1 MGYRPYVFCTR
12 SSNNDATDDASICEG
27 GMSVFVVGSTATDS
41 ADEKDD
47 DDGVEVSK

>member
-27 GMSVFVVGSTATDS
+27 GMSDFVFVVGSTATDS
-41 ADEKDD
+41 ADDEEDA
-47 DDGVEVSK
+47 